1 MEKKSQTKEQ
11 LQNTLD
17 AISHSQAIIEFDP
30 DGNILQANE
39 NFLNVTQYTAAE
51 VEGCHHRL
59 FVAKAYGESAEY
71 RNFWTD
77 LRKGEP
83 QTGEFCRLAKDGS
96 EFWIQASYNPVKN
109 KKGEV
114 VRVIKVATDITE
126 QKLSNADYQGQ
137 IKGIGITQAVI
148 QFETDGTII
157 TANDNFLN
165 AMGYQLN
172 EVRGQHHSLFVEPGY
187 GASAEYKKFWQDL
200 AQGEAQSGEFK
211 RIGKGGREIWIQASY
226 TPIKDMSG
234 RVFKVVKYASDI
246 TAQKLANADYQG
258 QIEGISMTQ
267 AVIQFETDGK
277 IITAN
282 DNFLNAM
289 GYQLDEV
296 RGQHHSLFV
305 DPNYGASAEY
315 KKFWQDLAHGQ
326 AQTGEF
332 KRLGKGGVEIW
343 IQASYTPIKDM
354 NGRVFKVVKYAS
366 DITAQKLANADYQGQ
381 IEGIGASQAVIQFET
396 DGTII
401 TANDNFL
408 GAMGYQLDEVR
419 GQHHGLF
426 VEASYRAS
434 PDYTKFW
441 QDLAQGEAKTGEF
454 KRIGKGG
461 VEIWIQASYTPIKDM
476 DGRVFKV
483 VKYASDITA
492 QKLANADYQGQIE
505 GISASQAVIQFETDG
520 KIITANDNFLTT
532 LGYQLDEVRG
542 QHHSLFVEPSYR
554 SSPEYKKFWQDL
566 AQGEAQTG
574 EFKRLGK
581 GGVEIWIQASYTPI
595 KDMNGR
601 VFKVVK
607 YASDISERKQAV
619 AEVARLIGT
628 AKQGLL
634 EDRANLGESSGDNR
648 NLLKN
653 INEMLDAVTNPINEV
668 ADVMQAVAN
677 NNLTGAV
684 SGDYQGRFEELKS
697 YVNSAVVQLRK
708 SLSQV
713 AESSGQVSNAAEAI
727 AASSHSVAVGASEQA
742 SSLEETGRAL
752 EQLSDQTGQNVDN
765 TREAKNLSQDT
776 KELALSG
783 SETMSQ
789 MLGAMSKIKT
799 AARDTQTIISDINE
813 IAFQTNLLALN
824 AAVEAARA
832 GEAGRS
838 FAVVAEE
845 VRNLALRAKDA
856 ANKTEKLIEQ
866 SAESAESGSSLS
878 EEVESSLEKITS
890 GIGKITDIVTEITS
904 ASESQAKSITEINQ
918 AMTDM
923 DKVVQ
928 RSAAESEESSSAAEE
943 LAAQAKE
950 MNALVSYFELGNDD
964 QPPRLAI
971 AR

>member
-1 MEKKSQTKEQ
+1 
-11 LQNTLD
+11 
-17 AISHSQAIIEFDP
+17 
-30 DGNILQANE
+30 
-39 NFLNVTQYTAAE
+39 
-51 VEGCHHRL
+51 
-59 FVAKAYGESAEY
+59 
-71 RNFWTD
+71 
-77 LRKGEP
+77 
-83 QTGEFCRLAKDGS
+83 
-96 EFWIQASYNPVKN
+96 
-109 KKGEV
+109 
-114 VRVIKVATDITE
+114 
-126 QKLSNADYQGQ
+126 
-137 IKGIGITQAVI
+137 TQAVI
-148 QFETDGTII
+148 QFEI
-157 TANDNFLN
+157 
-165 AMGYQLN
+165 
-172 EVRGQHHSLFVEPGY
+172 
-187 GASAEYKKFWQDL
+187 
-200 AQGEAQSGEFK
+200 
-211 RIGKGGREIWIQASY
+211 
-226 TPIKDMSG
+226 
-234 RVFKVVKYASDI
+234 
-246 TAQKLANADYQG
+246 
-258 QIEGISMTQ
+258 
-267 AVIQFETDGK
+267 DGK

-296 RGQHHSLFV
+296 RGQHHRLFV
-305 DPNYGASAEY
+305 ESGYGASAEY
-315 KKFWQDLAHGQ
+315 KKFWQDLAQGE

-381 IEGIGASQAVIQFET
+381 IEGI
-396 DGTII
+396 
-401 TANDNFL
+401 
-408 GAMGYQLDEVR
+408 
-419 GQHHGLF
+419 
-426 VEASYRAS
+426 
-434 PDYTKFW
+434 
-441 QDLAQGEAKTGEF
+441 
-454 KRIGKGG
+454 
-461 VEIWIQASYTPIKDM
+461 
-476 DGRVFKV
+476 
-483 VKYASDITA
+483 
-492 QKLANADYQGQIE
+492 
-505 GISASQAVIQFETDG
+505 SASQAVIQFEIDG
-520 KIITANDNFLTT
+520 KIITANDNFLNT
-532 LGYQLDEVRG
+532 LGYRLDEVCG
-542 QHHSLFVEPSYR
+542 QHHSLFVEPNYR
-554 SSPEYKKFWQDL
+554 ASAEYKKFWQDL

-581 GGVEIWIQASYTPI
+581 SGEEIWIQASYTPIKDMNGRVFKVVKYASNITAQKLANADYQGQIEGISATQAVIQFETDGKIITANDNFLNALGYQLDEVRGKHHSLFVESSYRASPEYKKFWQDLAQGEAQVGEFKRLGKDGSEIWIQASYTPI

-607 YASDISERKQAV
+607 YASDITERKQAV

-634 EDRANLGESSGDNR
+634 EDRANIASSSGDNR
-648 NLLKN
+648 DLLQN
-653 INEMLDAVTNPINEV
+653 INEMLDAVTSPINEV

-677 NNLTGAV
+677 NDLTGAV
-684 SGDYQGRFEELKS
+684 SGEYKGRFDELKS
-697 YVNSAVVQLRK
+697 YVNSAVMQLRK
-708 SLSQV
+708 SLTQV
-713 AESSGQVSNAAEAI
+713 ADSSEQVTQAAEAI

-752 EQLSDQTGQNVDN
+752 DQLSDQTGQNVDN

-783 SETMSQ
+783 SETMSK
-789 MLGAMSKIKT
+789 MLGAMSEIKT

-856 ANKTEKLIEQ
+856 ANKTEKLIDQ
-866 SAESAESGSSLS
+866 SAESAENGSALS
-878 EEVESSLEKITS
+878 EQVESSLEKITS

-923 DKVVQ
+923 DQVVQ

-943 LAAQAKE
+943 LSAQAKE
-950 MNALVSYFELGNDD
+950 MNALVSCFELGSEE
-964 QPPRLAI
+964 QAPRLSI